1 MIRSLH
7 VIDKD
12 TPRDMLRQLSL
23 LAGAGE
29 ETICIG
35 PPPEH
40 VPAPLAPRQARAPF
54 GLAALGGW
62 QVKLTGP
69 KPQAVH
75 AWSMSA
81 QAAAAQV
88 AYDLYCPLVLS
99 LPCLPLGV
107 DMPALL
113 AALPRKERMF
123 ATVVTVPA
131 EPLRASLIAGDAH
144 PDAVAVLPAPAAE
157 VADPAGRRARTRAA
171 LGIPDGEILLV
182 SPEDMV
188 RGAGQKWATWCQAI
202 LRQVL
207 PAARL
212 VLPGHGPHEPS
223 VRFFAG
229 TTGYGSE
236 VFFTGED
243 VALED
248 ALAAADL
255 ALFLGERDTSPQA
268 LSAAMAAGLA
278 IVATQ
283 TPCATHILRDGV
295 SALLAPPRDPRRCA
309 AAMLRFCDSPGL
321 RRQLGAAAAASRGDT
336 RPRHVRQTLEQ
347 VYANALAHGR

>member
-1 MIRSLH
+1 MIHSLH

-40 VPAPLAPRQARAPF
+40 VPAPLAPRQVRAPF
-54 GLAALGGW
+54 GIEALGGW
-62 QVKLTGP
+62 QVKLTDP

-75 AWSMSA
+75 AWSLSA
-81 QAAAAQV
+81 RAAAAQI
-88 AYDLYCPLVLS
+88 AYDLYCPLVIS
-99 LPCLPLGV
+99 LPCLPLSP

-123 ATVVTVPA
+123 ATVATVPA
-131 EPLRASLIAGDAH
+131 EPLRAVLIAAGVH

-157 VADPAGRRARTRAA
+157 VDDPAGRRARTRAA
-171 LGIPDGEILLV
+171 LGVPDGEILLV

-188 RGAGQKWATWCQAI
+188 RGAGQKWAIWCHAI

-207 PAARL
+207 PAAKL

-223 VRFFAG
+223 IRFFAG
-229 TTGYGSE
+229 TTGYESE
-236 VFFTGED
+236 IFFTGEA
-243 VALED
+243 VVLED

-268 LSAAMAAGLA
+268 LSAAMAAGSA
-278 IVATQ
+278 IVASH
-283 TPCATHILRDGV
+283 TPCAMHLLREGV
-295 SALLAPPRDPRRCA
+295 SALLAPPRDPRRAA
-309 AAMLRFCDSPGL
+309 AAMLKLCDSPDL
-321 RRQLGAAAAASRGDT
+321 RRQLGAAVAASRGET
-336 RPRHVRQTLEQ
+336 RPQHVRQTLDQ
-347 VYANALAHGR
+347 VYTNDCL

>member
-12 TPRDMLRQLSL
+12 TPRDMLGQLAL
-23 LAGAGE
+23 LAGAE
-29 ETICIG
+29 EVLCIG
-35 PPPEH
+35 PSPEH
-40 VPAPLAPRQARAPF
+40 VPVPLTFRQVRAPF

-62 QVKLTGP
+62 QVKFAEP
-69 KPQAVH
+69 KPRVVH

-81 QAAAAQV
+81 HAAAAQI
-88 AYDLYCPLVLS
+88 AYDLLCPLAIS
-99 LPCLPLGV
+99 LPCLPPTA

-123 ATVVTVPA
+123 GTVVTVPA
-131 EPLRASLIAGDAH
+131 EPPRAALLAAGAH

-157 VADPAGRRARTRAA
+157 VADAAGRRARTRAA
-171 LGIPDGEILLV
+171 LGIPDDEIVLV

-188 RGAGQKWATWCQAI
+188 RGAGQKWAIWCHAI
-202 LRQVL
+202 VRQIL

-223 VRFFAG
+223 IRHFAG

-236 VFFTGED
+236 IAFTGED
-243 VALED
+243 IALED

-268 LSAAMAAGLA
+268 LAAAMAAGSA
-278 IVATQ
+278 IVATR
-283 TPCATHILRDGV
+283 TPCATHILQDGV
-295 SALLAPPRDPRRCA
+295 SALLVPPRDPRRGA
-309 AAMLRFCDSPGL
+309 AAMIKFCDSPDL
-321 RRQLGAAAAASRGDT
+321 RRRLGAAAQSRRDT
-336 RPRHVRQTLEQ
+336 SPAHIRQTLERI
-347 VYANALAHGR
+347 YANALAHGR